1 MSESIYVQG
10 MQHSTPIPAASRV
23 GNFVASG
30 LISGLPANKDD
41 VPGSFEAQC
50 ERMFANIRAVIEAAG
65 GDVQS
70 ILRITVWMN
79 DRSKRTELNEQW
91 ELMYP
96 DPKFRP
102 ARLTLN
108 RDLDQ
113 GKLLEC
119 EIIAVVNVD

>member
-1 MSESIYVQG
+1 MSQSIYVEG
-10 MQHSTPIPAASRV
+10 MQHSTPIPAASRI

-30 LISGLPANKDD
+30 LISGLPPHGEK
-41 VPGSFEAQC
+41 PGPFEDQC
-50 ERMFANIRAVIEAAG
+50 RRMFANIRAVIETAG

-70 ILRITVWMN
+70 ILRLTVWMN
-79 DRSKRTELNEQW
+79 DRSKRAELNEQW

-96 DPKFRP
+96 DPKHRP

-108 RDLDQ
+108 RELDQ

-119 EIIAVVNVD
+119 EIIAVLNG

>member
-1 MSESIYVQG
+1 

-23 GNFVASG
+23 GNFIASG
-30 LISGLPANKDD
+30 LISGLPTNKDD
-41 VPGSFEAQC
+41 VPGSFEEQC
-50 ERMFANIRAVIEAAG
+50 RRMFANIRAVIEAAG

-79 DRSKRTELNEQW
+79 DRSKRAELNEQW

-96 DPKFRP
+96 APEFRP

-119 EIIAVVNVD
+119 EIIAVVNTG